1 MRETTRRIF
10 ITRSIASGCVVLA
23 APALTHAA
31 PSRVEE
37 ADDTAVA
44 LGYKHDT
51 QKVDRQRYP
60 KHSSAQL
67 CSNCSFFQGG
77 AGDAW
82 GGCAMFGRK
91 HIAAAGWCAA
101 WAKKPG

>member
-1 MRETTRRIF
+1 MTHTTRRIF
-10 ITRSIASGCVVLA
+10 VTRALAGTCAVLA
-23 APALTHAA
+23 APVVSQAA

-37 ADDTAVA
+37 ADETAVA

-51 QKVDRQRYP
+51 NKVDKQRYP
-60 KHSSAQL
+60 NHTAAQR
-67 CSNCSFFQGG
+67 CSNCSFFQG
-77 AGDAW
+77 AANDDW